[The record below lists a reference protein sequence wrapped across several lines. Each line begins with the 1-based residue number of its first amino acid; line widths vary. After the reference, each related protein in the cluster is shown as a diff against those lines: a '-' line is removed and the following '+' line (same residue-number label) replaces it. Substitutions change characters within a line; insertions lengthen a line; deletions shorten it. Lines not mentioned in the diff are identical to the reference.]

1 MAGWSTSLVSWGSV
15 HHGWFECSCKVN
27 SRLPPFYCWDWLV
40 ACACSAIGWMHWE
53 VQGTLWDIEEK
64 KANKL
69 ADQPLQPSWLHP
81 NLVARILILVLFISY
96 IHTHTHTHTTMICSG
111 VYNDCIMQELIR
123 TMSVVASFPT
133 LLLWRWSGRKMGGV
147 LEQGYMSNKC
157 LLVSLWLMHVH
168 RSFIQTAST
177 QNPLWFSHVKN
188 WRSKRMNHAIEC
200 IRMSHSEGVVDVYLK
215 T

>member
-15 HHGWFECSCKVN
+15 HHGWFECSRKVN

-40 ACACSAIGWMHWE
+40 ACACSAIGRMHWE

-96 IHTHTHTHTTMICSG
+96 IHTHTHTH
-111 VYNDCIMQELIR
+111 YNDMQWCIQWLYHARINQNHECC
-123 TMSVVASFPT
+123 SFIPHIIIV
-133 LLLWRWSGRKMGGV
+133 KMKWKENGGV
-147 LEQGYMSNKC
+147 LEQGYMSIKC

-168 RSFIQTAST
+168 RSFFQTASA